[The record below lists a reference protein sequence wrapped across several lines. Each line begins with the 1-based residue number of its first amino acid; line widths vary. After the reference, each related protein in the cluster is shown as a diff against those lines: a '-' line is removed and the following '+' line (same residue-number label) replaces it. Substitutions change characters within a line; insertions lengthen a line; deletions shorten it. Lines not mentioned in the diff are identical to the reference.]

1 MLGAV
6 REKLRFIPHLLTYVS
21 IMRRGCCMAK
31 VMFLLNEDEVNDIES
46 VMYEISSKDDTFR
59 YKIVKSKY
67 EEGKYVLIVYCSD
80 KDEAHRRGMWIRDK
94 VFSNDRLY
102 WVK

>member
-1 MLGAV
+1 MLGVA
-6 REKLRFIPHLLTYVS
+6 REKLRFIPHLHTYVS

-31 VMFLLNEDEVNDIES
+31 VVFLIDEDEVNDIEA

-59 YKIVKSKY
+59 YKIAKSKY
-67 EEGKYVLIVYCSD
+67 EKGKYVLIVYCSD
-80 KDEAHRRGMWIRDK
+80 KDEAHRRGMWIRGK
-94 VFSNDRLY
+94 VFNNDRLY